1 MDVGRWERWVCAVGI
16 VVAYRRSLGLRE
28 MDMQGRQDENE
39 VLVHNDSFL
48 LAGYRM
54 LRGERRGKGTN
65 VRRIRE

>member
-1 MDVGRWERWVCAVGI
+1 MCAVGI

-54 LRGERRGKGTN
+54 LRGGRRGKGTN
-65 VRRIRE
+65 VRGIRE